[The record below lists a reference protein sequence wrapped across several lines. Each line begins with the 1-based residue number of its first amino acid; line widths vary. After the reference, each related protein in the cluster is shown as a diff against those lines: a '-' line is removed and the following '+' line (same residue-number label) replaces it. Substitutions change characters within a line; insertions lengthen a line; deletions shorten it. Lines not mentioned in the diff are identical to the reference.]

1 MKATP
6 RNLAILTAFF
16 VVALVISNV
25 IAGKVLQFGI
35 IEIPAAV
42 LAYPVTF
49 LMIDVISEIWG
60 KEEAKKTVALGFIVQ
75 LFSLL
80 LIYLAIILPP
90 APYMAEFSQ
99 SFAETLST
107 SGRFVLAS
115 LAAYVVS
122 QLVDVHLF
130 HAIKARFK
138 PKWMRNNSTVF
149 SQLIDTTIFIT
160 IAFAGVVPNLL
171 VMIVSQYVVKV
182 LFAFADTLPFYL
194 LTREPKEE
202 AE

>member
-60 KEEAKKTVALGFIVQ
+60 KEEAKKMKIDAASALMNQSSSTVAFG
-75 LFSLL
+75 
-80 LIYLAIILPP
+80 
-90 APYMAEFSQ
+90 
-99 SFAETLST
+99 TK
-107 SGRFVLAS
+107 
-115 LAAYVVS
+115 
-122 QLVDVHLF
+122 D
-130 HAIKARFK
+130 
-138 PKWMRNNSTVF
+138 
-149 SQLIDTTIFIT
+149 
-160 IAFAGVVPNLL
+160 
-171 VMIVSQYVVKV
+171 
-182 LFAFADTLPFYL
+182 
-194 LTREPKEE
+194 
-202 AE
+202 